1 MKSKPMVFPLDG
13 SGTLY
18 VLQDEYGREVG
29 VGSRETCYTLLQLF
43 FRPAPARPKTYEPF
57 KREPYA
63 APVAM
68 AEYYAGH
75 LQPA

>member
-1 MKSKPMVFPLDG
+1 MRSKAMVFPLDG
-13 SGTLY
+13 TGILY
-18 VLQDEYGREVG
+18 VLQDEHGREVG

-43 FRPAPARPKTYEPF
+43 FRSAPAKPRAYEPF

-68 AEYYAGH
+68 AEYCAGP
-75 LQPA
+75 LRPA